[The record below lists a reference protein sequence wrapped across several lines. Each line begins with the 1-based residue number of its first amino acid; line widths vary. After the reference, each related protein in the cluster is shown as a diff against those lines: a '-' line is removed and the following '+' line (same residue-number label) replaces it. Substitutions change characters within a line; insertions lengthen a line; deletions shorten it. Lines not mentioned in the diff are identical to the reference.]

1 MLSVSKEYLEAVVSD
16 TRDMPY
22 RVTLGG
28 GLVCDK
34 TKIPTLSLE
43 ENVGSNEGVALG
55 TANSATLRFTLKD
68 AEPIDYNGMLV
79 EPESGI
85 VLADGTIEWLPLGK
99 FWVTNFSTSNDYKTI
114 TFSCADGMYQMTGE
128 YISSLVYPAHI
139 RDVAHEIV
147 SLSGVG
153 FAEPSE
159 WPEVYLRRKPE
170 GLTYREAI
178 GHVAGCCGCNA
189 RFNRY
194 GKLEFT
200 WYCDS
205 GITISRSIQYLDGLT
220 KLNFKPLEV
229 DFEITG
235 QKETYNVNIVSDGNG
250 GVTAT
255 PGYNVIENETV
266 VLSVNPFG
274 GYELATIYAETEHG
288 DIVTLFKT
296 AEGGYSF
303 VQPDS
308 NVNVVAS
315 FRKKDA
321 TLFQL
326 TVRAFEGGS
335 IDYERGENE
344 NYFSEGDEVSVTITA
359 DSGKQI
365 DKIVTT
371 PHGIDLSN
379 GSFVMPKSDVT
390 ITVYFKDAD
399 VIITPYSWLQKPAT
413 PPTDKPYWAI
423 FYKDDPNLPTCQKYY
438 CVWFDSWSATL
449 YSTAYDMDEYK
460 VQFNGYYY
468 CGSKNNGHGNHE
480 WDSSVWTGNGD
491 SASSVQWNS
500 YLGFMWSGAENN
512 RLDKQYCLLASNV
525 DLYKNGSIIF
535 EANAELITD
544 IQTDYIQD
552 GMDVREVGSLSY
564 WKCPDTFSTPLPA
577 QNWMILMPEGGLYMT
592 MGDDGLWHDPLT
604 SYPSTMIA
612 FFYDSIEIQCVGA
625 VDTPDTEEFY
635 IASVTNGQWA
645 YLRSDNMSWDVIHAL
660 PEGAVIGF
668 RNPLL
673 TTESKFVY
681 ADGNSYN
688 FSGILATNRDLYVG
702 DTLFMR
708 NNACRICDCVSA
720 SKVRMFSLMR
730 SAVSDSI
737 IIDCEVISV
746 STEGDTLFLESE
758 RITARGENDSII
770 LSVDTT
776 PLETEKVTLTY
787 TNPLIYEKM
796 VESISNCVRG
806 VVYTPA
812 RIKYRGN
819 PALQAGD
826 IVVAPDRSG
835 THHNILIIQQTL
847 NFGGGLNGE
856 ISSPGKTEK
865 SKSFSSVSPVTTQ
878 IKKEVKESNAELEQ
892 RLASNNALVFGSMYK
907 ELGEAESK
915 IASVVE
921 WQGAANATMARIE
934 QTADE
939 NSGKIALVVGQNG
952 IVNEDGQVQ
961 GSVVVEAINGET
973 EATIN
978 ADKIFFEGQELNIK
992 VPSTNIVGQL
1002 NADQINA
1009 DGIEA
1014 KDVKITGDITINSM
1028 LLEDCAIVAG
1038 TDTGTKPKKEYQI
1051 SWRMLGQSPTYCYG
1065 TANEAVEED
1074 IVVSV
1079 VAGGKVWSGTMEAG
1093 TNSVTI
1099 EIKDT
1104 VNVINR
1110 PNTIYLYK
1118 DDTYMTVSKGIMPYS
1133 SGDLQLGAPNHRW
1146 KEIYADT
1153 AMINTSDEREKNSI
1167 EEIPQKYS
1175 DMFYKLTPVIY
1186 KMNNGTS
1193 DRFHVGFG
1201 AQSVERAMSESGIDS
1216 QEFAGL
1222 IKSPIGDDYKYG
1234 LRYSEF
1240 IALAVLEIQKL
1251 NKRIVELEE
1260 QINGK

>member
-1 MLSVSKEYLEAVVSD
+1 MLSVSNEYLKSIVSD

-22 RVTLGG
+22 RVTLEGG
-28 GLVCDK
+28 FAFDK
-34 TKIPTLSLE
+34 TKMPSLSLD
-43 ENVGSNEGVALG
+43 ENVGGNEGVALG

-68 AEPIDYNGMLV
+68 ADAVDYSGMLV
-79 EPESGI
+79 EPESGL
-85 VLADGTIEWLPLGK
+85 VLPDGTVEWLPLGK
-99 FWVTNFSTSNDYKTI
+99 FWITDYSTSNDYKTVS
-114 TFSCADGMYQMTGE
+114 FVCADGMYHMTGE
-128 YISSLVYPAHI
+128 YVSKLTYPAHV

-147 SLSGVG
+147 AQSGVE
-153 FAEPSE
+153 FVEPSE

-170 GLTYREAI
+170 SMTHREAI

-200 WYCDS
+200 WYSDS

-220 KLNFKPLEV
+220 KLNYKPLEV
-229 DFEITG
+229 NFEITG
-235 QKETYNVNIVSDGNG
+235 QKELYTITVVSDGNG
-250 GVTAT
+250 GITAT
-255 PGYNVIENETV
+255 PGSSVVEDETV
-266 VLSVNPFG
+266 VLSVNPFS

-288 DIVTLFKT
+288 EKVTLYQR
-296 AEGGYSF
+296 AEGGYTF

-308 NVNVVAS
+308 NVTVTAS
-315 FRKKDA
+315 FRQKEA

-344 NYFSEGDEVSVTITA
+344 NYFSEGDEVSVTITP
-359 DSGKQI
+359 DSGKQV

-379 GSFVMPKSDVT
+379 GSFTMPKSDVT
-390 ITVYFKDAD
+390 ITVYFKEAD
-399 VIITPYSWLQKPAT
+399 IIVTPYSWLQKPPT
-413 PPTDKPYWAI
+413 PPTDRR
-423 FYKDDPNLPTCQKYY
+423 DQ
-438 CVWFDSWSATL
+438 AT
-449 YSTAYDMDEYK
+449 
-460 VQFNGYYY
+460 F
-468 CGSKNNGHGNHE
+468 
-480 WDSSVWTGNGD
+480 
-491 SASSVQWNS
+491 
-500 YLGFMWSGAENN
+500 
-512 RLDKQYCLLASNV
+512 
-525 DLYKNGSIIF
+525 
-535 EANAELITD
+535 
-544 IQTDYIQD
+544 
-552 GMDVREVGSLSY
+552 
-564 WKCPDTFSTPLPA
+564 
-577 QNWMILMPEGGLYMT
+577 
-592 MGDDGLWHDPLT
+592 
-604 SYPSTMIA
+604 
-612 FFYDSIEIQCVGA
+612 
-625 VDTPDTEEFY
+625 
-635 IASVTNGQWA
+635 
-645 YLRSDNMSWDVIHAL
+645 
-660 PEGAVIGF
+660 
-668 RNPLL
+668 
-673 TTESKFVY
+673 
-681 ADGNSYN
+681 
-688 FSGILATNRDLYVG
+688 
-702 DTLFMR
+702 
-708 NNACRICDCVSA
+708 
-720 SKVRMFSLMR
+720 

-770 LSVDTT
+770 LSIDTT

-952 IVNEDGQVQ
+952 IVNENGAVQ
-961 GSVVVEAINGET
+961 GNIIVEAINGET
-973 EATIN
+973 TATIE
-978 ADKIFFEGQELNIK
+978 ADKINFEGQEVNIK
-992 VPSTNIVGQL
+992 VPATNITGQL
-1002 NADQINA
+1002 NANQINA

-1014 KDVKITGDITINSM
+1014 KDVRITGDITINSM
-1028 LLEDCAIVAG
+1028 LLEDCVIVAG
-1038 TDTGTKPKKEYQI
+1038 TDTGTSYTENPIAIRWNI
-1051 SWRMLGQSPTYCYG
+1051 SGVPGNIWCAGET
-1065 TANEAVEED
+1065 EKAVPRD
-1074 IVVSV
+1074 TTISV
-1079 VAGGKVWSGTMEAG
+1079 VANNKIYS
-1093 TNSVTI
+1093 
-1099 EIKDT
+1099 T
-1104 VNVINR
+1104 VIPKGEKYFGFYVYENTTVINR
-1110 PNTIYLYK
+1110 PSYIYYYE
-1118 DDTYMTVSKGIMPYS
+1118 DDTFMTVSKGIMPYV
-1133 SGDLQLGAPNHRW
+1133 SGDVQLGAPNHRW

-1153 AMINTSDEREKNSI
+1153 ATINISDEREKHSI
-1167 EEIPQKYS
+1167 SEIPEKFS
-1175 DMFYKLTPVIY
+1175 EFFYKLKPVIY
-1186 KMNNGTS
+1186 KLNNGTS

-1201 AQSVERAMSESGIDS
+1201 AQTVENAMTESGIDS

-1222 IKSPIGDDYKYG
+1222 IKSPFGDDYKYG

-1251 NKRIVELEE
+1251 NKKIAELEE
-1260 QINGK
+1260 RIK